1 MIQAGQI
8 KSFFPASDVRVQ
20 DPLNPPVKG
29 LKMIFKTINSS
40 NPANGWGR
48 MRGQR
53 PLRSRAAIG
62 VALFSFA
69 LLLHGCSGLGPS
81 TLKGNRYNY
90 NTTIQ
95 RSNDQ
100 QLLLNLV
107 RLKYRDTP
115 YFLEVNSVA
124 AQFKF
129 RANANADAT
138 AQDGFKTIFGF
149 GVGASV
155 EENPTVSYSPLQGEQ
170 FIQRFLSHIPL
181 QNIHLLT
188 RSGWSFER
196 ILRVCLER
204 VGDLK
209 NAPSGSG
216 PTPEIAPVY
225 KEFAEA
231 ANLIRKLQIKDANTL
246 YLGARGKTP
255 ELNFQF
261 EKTADGFPE
270 LQQLNALLGLP
281 PENLRIVLTTVPSP
295 DNPQHIRVETRSL
308 LGMMYYLSHA
318 VESPEE
324 DRVGGKVTLT
334 RYASG
339 EPFDWA
345 DVTGD
350 ILQIRSQ
357 SSRPQQAAV
366 SVNYRDNWFFI
377 DDSDL
382 QSKSTFSLLAQI
394 FSLQSGNAK
403 DMGPQLTLPLG
414 N

>member
-1 MIQAGQI
+1 MVLR
-8 KSFFPASDVRVQ
+8 KSNSFRSASLELLRVRV
-20 DPLNPPVKG
+20 KR
-29 LKMIFKTINSS
+29 S
-40 NPANGWGR
+40 
-48 MRGQR
+48 
-53 PLRSRAAIG
+53 LRSRAAICL
-62 VALFSFA
+62 ALYSLAF
-69 LLLHGCSGLGPS
+69 LLNGCSGLGPS

-129 RANANADAT
+129 RANADGSAT
-138 AQDGFKTIFGF
+138 LVEAVKGVFGI
-149 GVGASV
+149 GVGVSV
-155 EENPTVSYSPLQGEQ
+155 EENPTVSYAPLQGEQ

-181 QNIHLLT
+181 QNIFLLT

-204 VGDLK
+204 VGKLK
-209 NAPSGSG
+209 NAPTASG
-216 PTPEIAPVY
+216 PTPEVAPVY
-225 KEFAEA
+225 EDFVEA
-231 ANLIRKLQIKDANTL
+231 ANLIRKLQLKDAHTL
-246 YLGARGKTP
+246 FLGASGKIP
-255 ELNFQF
+255 ELIFQF
-261 EKTADGFPE
+261 EKIAGSFPE
-270 LQQLNALLGLP
+270 LQKLNSLLGLP
-281 PENLRIVLTTVPSP
+281 PENLRLVLTTHPSP

-308 LGMMYYLSHA
+308 LGMMYYLSHG

-324 DRVGGKVTLT
+324 DRVAGKVTMT

-339 EPFDWA
+339 EPFNWA

-350 ILQIRSQ
+350 ILKIHSQ
-357 SSRPQQAAV
+357 SSRPGQAAMAV
-366 SVNYRDNWFFI
+366 DYRGNWFYI

-403 DMGPQLTLPLG
+403 NMGPQLTLPVG

>member
-1 MIQAGQI
+1 MTL
-8 KSFFPASDVRVQ
+8 KKTNFF
-20 DPLNPPVKG
+20 
-29 LKMIFKTINSS
+29 
-40 NPANGWGR
+40 
-48 MRGQR
+48 
-53 PLRSRAAIG
+53 RSRKWIIVEVCIFI
-62 VALFSFA
+62 VAV
-69 LLLHGCSGLGPS
+69 LLNGCSGFGPA
-81 TLKGNRYNY
+81 TLKANRYSY
-90 NTTIQ
+90 NTTLQ

-129 RANANADAT
+129 RANAGSDAT
-138 AQDGFKTIFGF
+138 VQNGLKALFGF
-149 GVGASV
+149 SVGTSI
-155 EENPTVSYSPLQGEQ
+155 EETPTVSYAPLQGEQ

-181 QNIHLLT
+181 QNIFLLT

-204 VGDLK
+204 VGNLK
-209 NAPSGSG
+209 NAPTASG

-225 KEFAEA
+225 ENFVEA
-231 ANLIRKLQIKDANTL
+231 ANLIHKLQLKDAPILSLKAT
-246 YLGARGKTP
+246 GQIP
-255 ELNFQF
+255 ELIFQF
-261 EKTADGFPE
+261 EKTVNGLPE
-270 LQQLNALLGLP
+270 LRKLNSLLGLP
-281 PENLRIVLTTVPSP
+281 PKNLRFVLTTHPSP
-295 DNPQHIRVETRSL
+295 NNQQHLRIETRSL

-318 VESPEE
+318 VVSPKE
-324 DRVGGKVTLT
+324 DRTSGKVTLT
-334 RYASG
+334 RYPSG

-350 ILQIRSQ
+350 ILKIHSQ
-357 SSRPQQAAV
+357 SNRPAQAVV
-366 SVNYRDNWFFI
+366 SVHYRDSWFFI

-403 DMGPQLTLPLG
+403 DKGPLLTLPLG

>member
-1 MIQAGQI
+1 MALKLSNSIRSGRRIAV
-8 KSFFPASDVRVQ
+8 KLCFFLVV
-20 DPLNPPVKG
+20 
-29 LKMIFKTINSS
+29 F
-40 NPANGWGR
+40 
-48 MRGQR
+48 
-53 PLRSRAAIG
+53 
-62 VALFSFA
+62 
-69 LLLHGCSGLGPS
+69 LLSGCSGLGPS

-129 RANANADAT
+129 RANADADAT
-138 AQDGFKTIFGF
+138 LQNGVKGLFGF
-149 GVGASV
+149 SAGASV
-155 EENPTVSYSPLQGEQ
+155 EENPTVSYAPLQGEQ

-181 QNIHLLT
+181 ENIFLLT

-204 VGDLK
+204 VGNLK
-209 NAPSGSG
+209 NAPTASG
-216 PTPEIAPVY
+216 PTPETAPVY
-225 KEFAEA
+225 EDFAQA
-231 ANLIRKLQIKDANTL
+231 ANLIRKLQLKDAHTL
-246 YLGARGKTP
+246 SLGASGNIP
-255 ELNFQF
+255 ELIFQF
-261 EKTADGFPE
+261 EKTENGFPE
-270 LQQLNALLGLP
+270 LQELNVLLGLP
-281 PENLRIVLTTVPSP
+281 PENLRFVLTPYPSP
-295 DNPQHIRVETRSL
+295 DDPQHIRVETRSL

-318 VESPEE
+318 VEAPEE
-324 DRVGGKVTLT
+324 DQMGGKVTLT
-334 RYASG
+334 RYSSG
-339 EPFDWA
+339 KPFNWA
-345 DVTGD
+345 DVTGELLK
-350 ILQIRSQ
+350 IHSQ
-357 SSRPQQAAV
+357 STQPAQAAMA
-366 SVNYRDNWFFI
+366 VNYRDSWFYI

-403 DMGPQLTLPLG
+403 DKGPLLTLPLG

>member
-1 MIQAGQI
+1 MA
-8 KSFFPASDVRVQ
+8 
-20 DPLNPPVKG
+20 
-29 LKMIFKTINSS
+29 FKKWNSRR
-40 NPANGWGR
+40 PGR
-48 MRGQR
+48 RIATKFCY
-53 PLRSRAAIG
+53 L
-62 VALFSFA
+62 LFVLFLS
-69 LLLHGCSGLGPS
+69 GCSGLGPS

-129 RANANADAT
+129 RANGGADAT
-138 AQDGFKTIFGF
+138 LQNGVKGLFGF
-149 GVGASV
+149 SAGASV
-155 EENPTVSYSPLQGEQ
+155 EETPTVSYSPLQGEQ

-181 QNIHLLT
+181 QNIFLLT

-204 VGDLK
+204 VGSLK
-209 NAPSGSG
+209 NAPTASG
-216 PTPEIAPVY
+216 PTPEIAPAYEDFV
-225 KEFAEA
+225 EA
-231 ANLIRKLQIKDANTL
+231 ANLIRKLQLKDAHTL
-246 YLGARGKTP
+246 YLGASGNIP
-255 ELNFQF
+255 ELIFQF
-261 EKTADGFPE
+261 EKAEPE
-270 LQQLNALLGLP
+270 LEGLNALLGLP
-281 PENLRIVLTTVPSP
+281 SANLRFVLTPHPSSG
-295 DNPQHIRVETRSL
+295 NPQHIRVETRSL

-318 VESPEE
+318 VEAPEE
-324 DRVGGKVTLT
+324 DQTGGKVTLT
-334 RYASG
+334 RHASG
-339 EPFDWA
+339 KPFDWA

-350 ILQIRSQ
+350 ILKIHSQ
-357 SSRPQQAAV
+357 STRPAQAAMAV
-366 SVNYRDNWFFI
+366 YYRDSWFYI

-403 DMGPQLTLPLG
+403 DKGPLLTLPLG

>member
-1 MIQAGQI
+1 MALKLSSSTRSGRRIVIG
-8 KSFFPASDVRVQ
+8 FFYFLV
-20 DPLNPPVKG
+20 
-29 LKMIFKTINSS
+29 IF
-40 NPANGWGR
+40 
-48 MRGQR
+48 
-53 PLRSRAAIG
+53 
-62 VALFSFA
+62 
-69 LLLHGCSGLGPS
+69 LLSGCSGLGPS
-81 TLKGNRYNY
+81 TLKGNRYGY

-129 RANANADAT
+129 RANGGADAT
-138 AQDGFKTIFGF
+138 LQNGVKGLFGF
-149 GVGASV
+149 SAGASM

-181 QNIHLLT
+181 ENIYLLT
-188 RSGWSFER
+188 RSGWSFRR
-196 ILRVCLER
+196 ILLVCLER
-204 VGDLK
+204 VGNLK
-209 NAPSGSG
+209 NAPTASG
-216 PTPEIAPVY
+216 PTPELAPVY
-225 KEFAEA
+225 EDFAEA
-231 ANLIRKLQIKDANTL
+231 ANLIRKLQLQDTHTL
-246 YLGARGKTP
+246 SLRASGNIP
-255 ELNFQF
+255 ELIFQF
-261 EKTADGFPE
+261 EETGNDLPE
-270 LQQLNALLGLP
+270 LQRLNALLGLP
-281 PENLRIVLTTVPSP
+281 SDNLRLILTPHPASG
-295 DNPQHIRVETRSL
+295 NPQHIRVETRSL

-318 VESPEE
+318 VEAPEE
-324 DRVGGKVTLT
+324 DRTGGKVTLT
-334 RYASG
+334 RHISG
-339 EPFDWA
+339 KPFDWA

-350 ILQIRSQ
+350 ILKIHSQ
-357 SSRPQQAAV
+357 STRPDQAAMAV
-366 SVNYRDNWFFI
+366 YYRDSWFYI

>member
-1 MIQAGQI
+1 MALNKWNSRRPGRGTAT
-8 KSFFPASDVRVQ
+8 KLCYFLVVFFLS
-20 DPLNPPVKG
+20 
-29 LKMIFKTINSS
+29 
-40 NPANGWGR
+40 
-48 MRGQR
+48 
-53 PLRSRAAIG
+53 
-62 VALFSFA
+62 
-69 LLLHGCSGLGPS
+69 GCSGLGPS

-129 RANANADAT
+129 RANGGADAT
-138 AQDGFKTIFGF
+138 LQNGVKGLFGF
-149 GVGASV
+149 SAGASV

-181 QNIHLLT
+181 ENIFLLT
-188 RSGWSFER
+188 RSGWSLER

-204 VGDLK
+204 VGSLK
-209 NAPSGSG
+209 NAPTASG

-225 KEFAEA
+225 ERFAEA
-231 ANLIRKLQIKDANTL
+231 ANLIRKLQLQDAFTL
-246 YLGARGKTP
+246 LFGASDNIP
-255 ELNFQF
+255 ELIYQF
-261 EKTADGFPE
+261 EKTDKGLSD
-270 LQQLNALLGLP
+270 LQKLNALLGLP
-281 PENLRIVLTTVPSP
+281 SSNLRFVLTPHPSP
-295 DNPQHIRVETRSL
+295 GNPQHIRVGTRSL

-318 VESPEE
+318 VEAPEE
-324 DRVGGKVTLT
+324 DQTGGKVTLT
-334 RYASG
+334 RNASG

-345 DVTGD
+345 KVTGELLK
-350 ILQIRSQ
+350 IHSQ
-357 SSRPQQAAV
+357 STRPAQAAMAV
-366 SVNYRDNWFFI
+366 YYRDSWFYI

-403 DMGPQLTLPLG
+403 DMGPLLTLPLG

>member
-1 MIQAGQI
+1 MMEL
-8 KSFFPASDVRVQ
+8 KKW
-20 DPLNPPVKG
+20 NP
-29 LKMIFKTINSS
+29 
-40 NPANGWGR
+40 R
-48 MRGQR
+48 
-53 PLRSRAAIG
+53 RSRRLIAISITG
-62 VALFSFA
+62 LVFVSILSS
-69 LLLHGCSGLGPS
+69 CSGIGPS

-129 RANANADAT
+129 RASGAADAT
-138 AQDGFKTIFGF
+138 VQNGVKGLFGF
-149 GVGASV
+149 TAGASV
-155 EENPTVSYSPLQGEQ
+155 EENPTVSYAPLQGEQ
-170 FIQRFLSHIPL
+170 FIQRFLSHISL
-181 QNIHLLT
+181 QNIFLLT

-204 VGDLK
+204 VGSLK
-209 NAPSGSG
+209 NAPTASG
-216 PTPEIAPVY
+216 PTPSVAPVY
-225 KEFAEA
+225 EKFAEA
-231 ANLIRKLQIKDANTL
+231 ANLVRELKLKDAHTL
-246 YLGARGKTP
+246 SLGATGNIP
-255 ELNFQF
+255 ELIFQF
-261 EKTADGFPE
+261 EKEAKRLPGFRK
-270 LQQLNALLGLP
+270 LNALLGFP
-281 PENLRIVLTTVPSP
+281 PDNLRFVLTTHPSP
-295 DNPQHIRVETRSL
+295 DNQQHILVDTRSL

-318 VESPEE
+318 AETPEE
-324 DRVGGKVTLT
+324 DRADGKVTLT

-339 EPFDWA
+339 KPFNWS

-350 ILQIRSQ
+350 ILKIHSQ
-357 SSRPQQAAV
+357 STRPAQAAMAV
-366 SVNYRDNWFFI
+366 YYRSNWFYI

-403 DMGPQLTLPLG
+403 DKGPVLTLPLG

>member
-1 MIQAGQI
+1 MA
-8 KSFFPASDVRVQ
+8 
-20 DPLNPPVKG
+20 LNKWNSRRPVG
-29 LKMIFKTINSS
+29 LITIGIVWLAFVFMLN
-40 NPANGWGR
+40 
-48 MRGQR
+48 
-53 PLRSRAAIG
+53 
-62 VALFSFA
+62 
-69 LLLHGCSGLGPS
+69 GCSGLGPS

-129 RANANADAT
+129 RANADADAT
-138 AQDGFKTIFGF
+138 LQNGVKGLFGF
-149 GVGASV
+149 SAGASV
-155 EENPTVSYSPLQGEQ
+155 EENPTVSYAPLQGEQ

-181 QNIHLLT
+181 ENIFLLT

-204 VGDLK
+204 VGNLK
-209 NAPSGSG
+209 NAPTASG
-216 PTPEIAPVY
+216 PTPETAPVY
-225 KEFAEA
+225 EDFAEA
-231 ANLIRKLQIKDANTL
+231 ANLIRKLQLKDAHTL
-246 YLGARGKTP
+246 SLGASGNIP
-255 ELNFQF
+255 ELIFQF
-261 EKTADGFPE
+261 EKMEPE
-270 LQQLNALLGLP
+270 LQELNVLLGLP
-281 PENLRIVLTTVPSP
+281 PENLRFVLTPYPSP
-295 DNPQHIRVETRSL
+295 DDPQHIRVETRSL

-318 VESPEE
+318 VEAPEE
-324 DRVGGKVTLT
+324 DQTGGKVTLT
-334 RYASG
+334 RYSSG
-339 EPFDWA
+339 KPFNWA
-345 DVTGD
+345 DVTGELLK
-350 ILQIRSQ
+350 IHSQ
-357 SSRPQQAAV
+357 STQPAQAAMA
-366 SVNYRDNWFFI
+366 VNYRDSWFYI

-403 DMGPQLTLPLG
+403 DKGPLLTLPLG

>member
-1 MIQAGQI
+1 MALE
-8 KSFFPASDVRVQ
+8 KSNSFKMGKWIAVGIFIVAFL
-20 DPLNPPVKG
+20 LN
-29 LKMIFKTINSS
+29 
-40 NPANGWGR
+40 
-48 MRGQR
+48 
-53 PLRSRAAIG
+53 
-62 VALFSFA
+62 
-69 LLLHGCSGLGPS
+69 GCSGLGPS

-129 RANANADAT
+129 RASADAAT
-138 AQDGFKTIFGF
+138 TLQDGVKTILGI

-155 EENPTVSYSPLQGEQ
+155 EENPTVSYAPLQGEQ

-181 QNIHLLT
+181 QNIFLLT

-204 VGDLK
+204 VGKLK
-209 NAPSGSG
+209 NAPTASG

-225 KEFAEA
+225 EDFVEA
-231 ANLIRKLQIKDANTL
+231 AHLIRKLQLKDAHTL
-246 YLGARGKTP
+246 SLEASGQIP
-255 ELNFQF
+255 ELVFQF
-261 EKTADGFPE
+261 DKTAGRFPE
-270 LQQLNALLGLP
+270 LQKLNALLGLP
-281 PENLRIVLTTVPSP
+281 QENMRFVLTTHPSP
-295 DNPQHIRVETRSL
+295 DNRQHIRVETRSL
-308 LGMMYYLSHA
+308 LGMMYYLSHG
-318 VESPEE
+318 VESPEQ
-324 DRVGGKVTLT
+324 DRVGGKVTMT
-334 RYASG
+334 RYSSG

-350 ILQIRSQ
+350 ILKIHSQ
-357 SSRPQQAAV
+357 SNRPGQAAM
-366 SVNYRDNWFFI
+366 SVYYRGNWFYI

-403 DMGPQLTLPLG
+403 NMGPQLTLPVG

>member
-1 MIQAGQI
+1 MKILHSCKA
-8 KSFFPASDVRVQ
+8 FFTEGGGGICT
-20 DPLNPPVKG
+20 LKG
-29 LKMIFKTINSS
+29 LIMALNKLKPSKS
-40 NPANGWGR
+40 ASPGLGR
-48 MRGQR
+48 MRGKR
-53 PLRSRAAIG
+53 SLRSRAATG
-62 VALFSFA
+62 VVLFSVAFFFNA
-69 LLLHGCSGLGPS
+69 CSGLGPS
-81 TLKGNRYNY
+81 KLTGNRYNY

-95 RSNDQ
+95 KSNDQ

-115 YFLEVNSVA
+115 YFLEVNSIA

-138 AQDGFKTIFGF
+138 LQNGVKGLFGF
-149 GVGASV
+149 GAGASV
-155 EENPTVSYSPLQGEQ
+155 EENPTVSYAPLKGEQ

-181 QNIHLLT
+181 QKIFLLA

-204 VGDLK
+204 VGNLK
-209 NAPSGSG
+209 NAPTASG

-225 KEFAEA
+225 KDFAEA
-231 ANLIRKLQIKDANTL
+231 SHLIRKLQLKDAYTL
-246 YLGARGKTP
+246 ALGVNGNIP
-255 ELNFQF
+255 ELIFQF
-261 EKTADGFPE
+261 ENSGGSLPE
-270 LQQLNALLGLP
+270 LRKLNTLLGLP
-281 PENLRIVLTTVPSP
+281 PDNLRLVLTPHPSS
-295 DNPQHIRVETRSL
+295 DNKQHVRVETRSL

-318 VESPEE
+318 VEAPEE
-324 DRVGGKVTLT
+324 DRAGGKVTLT
-334 RYASG
+334 RHPSG
-339 EPFDWA
+339 QPFNWA

-350 ILQIRSQ
+350 ILQVHSQ
-357 SSRPQQAAV
+357 SNRPSEAAMAV
-366 SVNYRDNWFFI
+366 YYRDSWFYI

-403 DMGPQLTLPLG
+403 DMGPLLTLPLG

>member
-1 MIQAGQI
+1 MSFK
-8 KSFFPASDVRVQ
+8 KSNAFKSRKWIALGIFIFAFL
-20 DPLNPPVKG
+20 LN
-29 LKMIFKTINSS
+29 
-40 NPANGWGR
+40 
-48 MRGQR
+48 
-53 PLRSRAAIG
+53 
-62 VALFSFA
+62 
-69 LLLHGCSGLGPS
+69 GCSGLGPS
-81 TLKGNRYNY
+81 TLKGNRFNY

-95 RSNDQ
+95 TSNDQ

-129 RANANADAT
+129 RANADGSAT
-138 AQDGFKTIFGF
+138 LVEAVKGVFGIGL
-149 GVGASV
+149 GVSV

-181 QNIHLLT
+181 QNIFLLT

-209 NAPSGSG
+209 NAPTASG
-216 PTPEIAPVY
+216 PTPEIAPIY
-225 KEFAEA
+225 EEFVEV
-231 ANLIRKLQIKDANTL
+231 ANLIRKLQLKDAHTL
-246 YLGARGKTP
+246 FLGTSGKTP
-255 ELNFQF
+255 ALIFQF
-261 EKTADGFPE
+261 EKKANRFPE
-270 LQQLNALLGLP
+270 LQKLNTLFGLP
-281 PENLRIVLTTVPSP
+281 PENLRFVLTTHPSD
-295 DNPQHIRVETRSL
+295 DNPQHVRIETRSL
-308 LGMMYYLSHA
+308 LGMMYYLSHG

-324 DRVGGKVTLT
+324 DRASGKVTLT
-334 RYASG
+334 RYSSG
-339 EPFDWA
+339 KPFDWA

-350 ILQIRSQ
+350 ILKIHSQ
-357 SSRPQQAAV
+357 SSRPAQAAM
-366 SVNYRDNWFFI
+366 SVYYRDNWFYI

>member
-1 MIQAGQI
+1 MALKKLNIRR
-8 KSFFPASDVRVQ
+8 SVR
-20 DPLNPPVKG
+20 L
-29 LKMIFKTINSS
+29 I
-40 NPANGWGR
+40 
-48 MRGQR
+48 
-53 PLRSRAAIG
+53 AIG
-62 VALFSFA
+62 V
-69 LLLHGCSGLGPS
+69 LLLTFQVILNGCSGLGPS

-129 RANANADAT
+129 RANAGADAT
-138 AQDGFKTIFGF
+138 VQNGVKSIFGF
-149 GVGASV
+149 SAGTSV
-155 EENPTVSYSPLQGEQ
+155 EENPTVSYAPLQGEQ

-181 QNIHLLT
+181 QNIFLLT

-204 VGDLK
+204 IGNLK
-209 NAPSGSG
+209 NAPTASG

-225 KEFAEA
+225 KDFVEA
-231 ANLIRKLQIKDANTL
+231 ASLIRKLQLKDAHTL
-246 YLGARGKTP
+246 SLGVIGEIPA
-255 ELNFQF
+255 LIFQF
-261 EKTADGFPE
+261 EKIANSFPE
-270 LQQLNALLGLP
+270 LGKLNALLKLP
-281 PENLRIVLTTVPSP
+281 SDNLRFVLTTHPSP
-295 DNPQHIRVETRSL
+295 DSKQHIRVETRSL

-324 DRVGGKVTLT
+324 DRAGGKVTLT
-334 RYASG
+334 RHSSG

-345 DVTGD
+345 DVTGA
-350 ILQIRSQ
+350 ILQIHSQ
-357 SSRPQQAAV
+357 SHRPNQAAI
-366 SVNYRDNWFFI
+366 SVYFRDSWFYI

-403 DMGPQLTLPLG
+403 DKGPLLTLPLG